1 MRPVVVFTTNDRPHY
16 MHRVLDSWARVRGI
30 EDALLIFQCEPH
42 LATVE
47 LVSAVTFAEVAVI
60 VNKRQMGVEA
70 NPYLAMTAG
79 FATAADFV
87 VQGEE
92 DTCVTADLLEY
103 MAWARDEYEADKT
116 VAAVCTLQ
124 NSVLGPPDQV
134 FRRAWFSAST
144 WGTWRDRW
152 DEIRDD
158 WPMAPRAGMSW
169 DGYMTFRCIRDR
181 GKTAIEPCATRAQHI
196 GETGVHGEY
205 SEHLRAEWEAQQ
217 FTPDLPPQ
225 AYREVL
231 RAAE

>member
-1 MRPVVVFTTNDRPHY
+1 VRPVVVFTANDRPHY

-30 EDALLIFQCEPH
+30 GEALLIFQCEPH
-42 LATVE
+42 PETVE

-70 NPYLAMTAG
+70 NPYLAMAAG
-79 FATAADFV
+79 FGTGADFV
-87 VQGEE
+87 IQGEE
-92 DTCVTADLLEY
+92 DTIVTADLLEY

-116 VAAVCTLQ
+116 VAAICTLQ

-158 WPMAPRAGMSW
+158 WPAGPRDGGSW
-169 DGYMTFRCIRDR
+169 DWYMTYRCIRDR
-181 GKTAIEPCATRAQHI
+181 GKVAIEPCTTRAQHI
-196 GETGVHGEY
+196 GVTGTHG
-205 SEHLRAEWEAQQ
+205 SHPEHMAAEWEAQQ
-217 FTPDLPPQ
+217 FTPDIPPQ
-225 AYREVL
+225 GYREVVPSWT
-231 RAAE
+231 